1 MIKRLLFSVIFLM
14 PVFIFSQ
21 TQYKTINSAKLKQT
35 RELKIQLPRNY
46 KENTHKAYPVI
57 IVLDGDY
64 LFEPMAG
71 NVDYYS
77 YWDEI
82 PEAIVVGVNQLETR
96 EDDSFYD
103 DERYLPSDTGADFF
117 EFLGIELLQHID
129 NNYRT
134 SKFTVLAGHDITANF
149 INYYLFKEEPLFTA
163 YISLNPDLA
172 PEMDHRLYDKLST
185 TESKK
190 WFYLATAS
198 EDTPELKDGCE
209 KLNAQLQLIDNENL
223 HYTYQIFDDATH
235 YSLVGPAI
243 PKALESI
250 FSPYRPINQK
260 DYETEIVNSG
270 ISPYDYL
277 VEKYKTIE
285 ANYGLEIPIR
295 LNDFLAIG
303 KALEFNQ
310 NWNDLEKLGNLAVD
324 HLPKTMLG
332 TYYLARSYEENGRPK
347 KAMRTYQNAYGQQE
361 IAFVTTDF
369 MLKKAEKIKRDF
381 GY

>member
-1 MIKRLLFSVIFLM
+1 MIKKLLLTVIFM
-14 PVFIFSQ
+14 ISAFTYSQ
-21 TQYKTINSAKLKQT
+21 TQYKRINSSKLKQE

-46 KENTHKAYPVI
+46 DQNTEKIYPVI

-82 PEAIVVGVNQLETR
+82 PEAIVVGVNQVQTR
-96 EDDSFYD
+96 EMDSFYD
-103 DERYLPSDTGADFF
+103 NQTFLPQDTGASFF
-117 EFLGIELLQHID
+117 EFLGMELLPYID
-129 NNYRT
+129 SNYRT
-134 SKFTVLAGHDITANF
+134 SRFAVLAGHDLTANF
-149 INYYLFKEEPLFTA
+149 INYYLFKDEPLFKA
-163 YISLNPDLA
+163 YINLSPELA
-172 PEMDHRLYDKLST
+172 PEMDNRLVESLNTAK
-185 TESKK
+185 SKK
-190 WFYLATAS
+190 WFYLATAT
-198 EDTPELKDGCE
+198 EDEPSLKEGCE
-209 KLNAQLQLIDNENL
+209 LLDQQLKMIDNANL
-223 HYTYQIFDDATH
+223 HYRFEVFQNATH
-235 YSLVGPAI
+235 YSLVAQAI

-260 DYETEIVNSG
+260 DYDTEIVNSG

-277 VEKYKTIE
+277 VDKYETIE
-285 ANYGLEIPIR
+285 NNYGLELPIR

-310 NWNDLEKLGNLAVD
+310 RWYDLEKLGELALD
-324 HLPKTMLG
+324 HLPETMLG
-332 TYYLARSYEENGRPK
+332 TYYLARSYEESGRSK

-361 IAFVTTDF
+361 IAFITTDF
-369 MLKKAEKIKRDF
+369 MLGKAEKIKEDF